1 MFRRLFCL
9 LVFVASLASAQV
21 KLTVAQLSNFV
32 KSSIQLRHDDGK
44 VASYLK
50 KVQLTEKLDDKVV
63 EELIGEGAGARTINA
78 LRELRDATQNLA
90 ASAPPPPPKVI
101 AGTTI
106 APPSQQEQDE
116 VLRKVTEYALAYDQ
130 RLPDFICAQVTRRY
144 YDPTGL
150 EFWRQADTVKARLTY
165 FQNKEEKKVISVD
178 NKYIDMDYD
187 RLGGATSTGEFG
199 SLLRQVFD
207 ASSHTDF
214 VWSRWATL
222 RGKRMYVFAYRVPR
236 AYSKWQL
243 LYEKIQQDTPGYQ
256 GSIFVDKSTL
266 QVMRISLEAVDIR
279 AGFPI
284 QEASTKL
291 DYDYEEISGQAFL
304 LPLRAEMHM
313 RSGKDL
319 IKNEVEF
326 RSYRKFGA
334 DTSIT
339 FSDVDEPLPAEK
351 FEEKPPVTKP

>member
-1 MFRRLFCL
+1 MFFRVFCL
-9 LVFVASLASAQV
+9 SVLLASLASAQV
-21 KLTVAQLSNFV
+21 KLTAAQLSSFV

-44 VASYLK
+44 VAAYLK

-63 EELIGEGAGARTINA
+63 EDLIGEGAGARTINA
-78 LRELRDATQNLA
+78 LRELRDATKNLTEA
-90 ASAPPPPPKVI
+90 APAAAPKPIV
-101 AGTTI
+101 GTTI

-116 VLRKVTEYALAYDQ
+116 VLKKVTEYAMAYDQ

-144 YDPTGL
+144 YDPSGL

-178 NKYIDMDYD
+178 NKFVDLDYD

-199 SLLRQVFD
+199 SLLKQVFD
-207 ASSHTDF
+207 PSSHADF
-214 VWSRWATL
+214 SWARWATL

-236 AYSKWQL
+236 AYAKWQL
-243 LYEKIQQDTPGYQ
+243 LYEKIQTDTPGYQ
-256 GSIFVDKSTL
+256 GLVFVEKSTL
-266 QVMRISLEAVDIR
+266 QVMRVSLEAVDIR
-279 AGFPI
+279 AAFPI
-284 QEASTKL
+284 QQASTQL

-304 LPLRAEMHM
+304 LPLRAEMRM
-313 RSGKDL
+313 RSGRDL

-339 FSDVDEPLPAEK
+339 FSDMDEPLPAEK
-351 FEEKPPVTKP
+351 LEETPATKP